1 MVEAQITRFS
11 YGVDD
16 KFLILRYRRNIGC
29 FPPHSQRTPLQI
41 HIQVENHSSFV
52 KQLPFISPE
61 KSLTIIPEP
70 SEAQRRA
77 PWRVLAEAARA
88 RSYRSSLPY
97 PPCGRETDRS
107 KESKVM
113 ASNKTLVPE
122 AKQALNQFKM
132 EAANEVGVTLNQG
145 YNGQLTSAQA
155 GSIGGQM
162 VNNMNPVR
170 TMRFERHN
178 RISQG
183 HKITVKYAFSLT
195 V

>member
-1 MVEAQITRFS
+1 
-11 YGVDD
+11 
-16 KFLILRYRRNIGC
+16 
-29 FPPHSQRTPLQI
+29 
-41 HIQVENHSSFV
+41 
-52 KQLPFISPE
+52 
-61 KSLTIIPEP
+61 
-70 SEAQRRA
+70 
-77 PWRVLAEAARA
+77 
-88 RSYRSSLPY
+88 
-97 PPCGRETDRS
+97 
-107 KESKVM
+107 M
-113 ASNKTLVPE
+113 ANNKTLVPG
-122 AKQALNQFKM
+122 AKKAMEQFKM

-145 YNGQLTSAQA
+145 YNGDLTSRQA